1 MIYLDNGATT
11 FVHHRVKEKL
21 IVIIDNHIGN
31 TSSLHQLGLDA
42 KKKIK
47 EARQLNF

>member
-21 IVIIDNHIGN
+21 IDIIDNHIGN
-31 TSSLHQLGLDA
+31 PSSLHQLGLDA
-42 KKKIK
+42 EKKNKRSKI
-47 EARQLNF
+47 